1 MIRIFR
7 AGFGESASVRT
18 LAMELRES
26 LRMLDAE
33 RTAYDDALYLHQVD
47 GWLLDPAT
55 EVLLAT
61 VDGDPCGY
69 LVFQRGQLSG
79 ACNPNIVTIRGFY
92 CRKNA
97 QSRGIPGMLYRR
109 AMLDAKRVGVAKAQ
123 VMVRWGHED
132 IAKLA
137 CDHGFKPVAVV
148 LELELTNER
157 RQSNLRTG
165 AVGKVHSPSGSD
177 SPQCDEP
184 VPELA
189 VLSGHSASGA
199 EGDRQP

>member
-1 MIRIFR
+1 
-7 AGFGESASVRT
+7 
-18 LAMELRES
+18 MELRSS
-26 LRMLDAE
+26 LRMLDGE
-33 RTAYDDALYLHQVD
+33 RSEYDDALYLHQVD

-55 EVLLAT
+55 EVLVAT
-61 VDGDPCGY
+61 VDKTPCGY

-79 ACNPNIVTIRGFY
+79 ACNPNVVTIRGFY
-92 CRKNA
+92 CREDAK
-97 QSRGIPGMLYRR
+97 RLGVPGLLYRR
-109 AMLDAKRVGVAKAQ
+109 AMVDARVVGVSKAQ

-157 RQSNLRTG
+157 RQSNLRAG
-165 AVGKVHSPSGSD
+165 AVGKVHGPGGSD
-177 SPQCDEP
+177 CPQRHEP

-189 VLSGHSASGA
+189 VLSGDPASDSA
-199 EGDRQP
+199 DHPKP